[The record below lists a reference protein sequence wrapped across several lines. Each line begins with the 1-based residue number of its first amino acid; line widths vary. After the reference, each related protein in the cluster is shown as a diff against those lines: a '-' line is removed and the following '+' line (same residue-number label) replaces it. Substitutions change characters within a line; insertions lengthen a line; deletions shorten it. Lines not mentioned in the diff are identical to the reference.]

1 MLQRSLRANDGIQKA
16 PCGTETISTLGLG
29 MDGIQS
35 AAPDEIEAVIREAIT
50 HGIIFL
56 TFVRRSVRL

>member
-1 MLQRSLRANDGIQKA
+1 M
-16 PCGTETISTLGLG
+16 TEYRKLPKGSEMISALGLG
-29 MDGIQS
+29 MGGIQS

-56 TFVRRSVRL
+56 IFVRRSVRL